1 MSLDSLET
9 ALDLPITVSSRDA
22 DGNGVD
28 IVLYGIRMRD
38 LPRVSAAFA
47 PVAEDLREGDVLKL
61 VSEKAEA
68 FVHFVAV
75 AAGVDEAWLS
85 EQDAGVLMGLLD
97 AVRLLNAPLFE
108 KPKPATSLKQKDADW
123 HELFD
128 ALIAA
133 GHDADKIPDY
143 SLAQFHGYAKAA
155 ADRMDHQRRID
166 TVYEAIAHRAGG
178 AGKQAFEKFVKD
190 MQHGNA

>member
-1 MSLDSLET
+1 MKLDSLEI
-9 ALDLPITVSSRDA
+9 ALDLPVTVQCRNA
-22 DGNGVD
+22 DGEGMD

-38 LPRVSAAFA
+38 LPRVSAVFA
-47 PVAEDLREGDVLKL
+47 PVAEALRGGDVLAL
-61 VSEKAEA
+61 AAEKGEA

-75 AAGVDEAWLS
+75 AAGVDEDWLAH
-85 EQDAGVLMGLLD
+85 QDASVLMGLLD

-108 KPKPATSLKQKDADW
+108 KPKPRTSLKQKDADW

-133 GHDADKIPDY
+133 GHDAGKIADY
-143 SLAQFHGYAKAA
+143 SLAQFHGYARAA
-155 ADRMDHQRRID
+155 ADRLEHQRRID
-166 TVYEAIAHRAGG
+166 TVFDAIAHRAGG

-190 MQHGNA
+190 MQHGSA